1 MSNTQAS
8 FERKLHCLRAPAN
21 HFSSAKHPEI
31 GMCPKKTQ
39 NGKAW
44 SSPPSHGC
52 TGERS
57 AMGFWRRILHVFHST
72 SEACRF
78 AACETWWNQNV
89 SLLEALEYIY
99 IYISYIYTF
108 IYILYTDNYN
118 FDIVLAIVETPTCD
132 KILQDQWGC
141 ALAYL
146 ASAWAPYGTGA
157 VRLAQVG
164 LEGHLKFWKWSQM
177 SAWLP
182 RRSSRST

>member
-1 MSNTQAS
+1 MHQPITFQVQNIQKSECAPKKHKMVRLGLRHQVMVAQVSEVRWASDVAFCMSSIQHL
-8 FERKLHCLRAPAN
+8 KLAALRHVKRGEIRMSHCL
-21 HFSSAKHPEI
+21 KHLSI
-31 GMCPKKTQ
+31 
-39 NGKAW
+39 
-44 SSPPSHGC
+44 
-52 TGERS
+52 
-57 AMGFWRRILHVFHST
+57 F
-72 SEACRF
+72 
-78 AACETWWNQNV
+78 
-89 SLLEALEYIY
+89 IY